1 MAKRELFTIGYEKAK
16 PDAVLGELQRA
27 KVKLLIDTRAVAASR
42 RPGFSKRQLAAAL
55 DEKGVAYL
63 HLQKLG
69 TPSEGREAAKSG
81 DMKTLWR
88 IYAKHLK
95 TEGAKMEMEELV
107 ALVEGGKRVCLLCYE
122 RDVAQCH
129 RSKISEIVKERT
141 GARVT
146 DLVPP
151 LF

>member
-1 MAKRELFTIGYEKAK
+1 MSRPELFTIGYEKAK
-16 PDAVLGELQRA
+16 PEAVLGELKRA
-27 KVKLLIDTRAVAASR
+27 KVKLLVDTRAVAASR

-55 DEKGVAYL
+55 DQQGIAYL

-69 TPSEGREAAKSG
+69 TPAEGREAARSG
-81 DMKTLWR
+81 DLKALWR

-95 TEGAKMEMEELV
+95 SEGAKTEMAELI
-107 ALVEGGKRVCLLCYE
+107 ALVEGGRRVCLLCYE

-129 RSKISEIVKERT
+129 RGKISEIVKDRT